1 LMPSFEQ
8 IANDV
13 KETLNK
19 IEAHT
24 DLTAQELADIK
35 ASTAGTQ
42 AGVDSLRAVTETGFA
57 NVSQGIATM
66 IDRQNETN
74 SLLRENNEQNR
85 VIICWLSTLADL
97 SCRQLHRLDTQIE
110 LLRSIDSAVTNLR
123 DVLQLVH
130 ARETVEVERRD
141 ALSRKVDACCPPPT
155 TEPEPCFEPCHEP
168 ESTAYQPKLPDFTP
182 LPTPRSEASTQ

>member
-1 LMPSFEQ
+1 MPSFDQ

-13 KETLNK
+13 KDTLNK

-35 ASTAGTQ
+35 ANTAATQ
-42 AGVDSLRAVTETGFA
+42 AAVDSLRTATETGFA
-57 NVSQGIATM
+57 NVSQGIATVV
-66 IDRQNETN
+66 DRQNETN
-74 SLLRENNEQNR
+74 NLLRRNDEQNR

-97 SCRQLHRLDTQIE
+97 SCRQLRRLDTEVE
-110 LLRSIDSAVTNLR
+110 LLTSINTAIANLR

-141 ALSRKVDACCPPPT
+141 ALSQRLDTCCPPATP
-155 TEPEPCFEPCHEP
+155 EPEPCFEPCQETDVAAYEP
-168 ESTAYQPKLPDFTP
+168 KYPDFTP
-182 LPTPRSEASTQ
+182 LPSPQPAEPVR